1 MTEELATIGHPEIP
15 LALTGLS
22 RFVTLGNE
30 KQGQPNRLD
39 IHFGSSEKTLL
50 VL

>member
-1 MTEELATIGHPEIP
+1 MAHDLEDP
-15 LALTGLS
+15 LTSKWTCRDLPA
-22 RFVTLGNE
+22 R
-30 KQGQPNRLD
+30 QGQGTDTHHPVIQD